1 MDNRFYTNLFVL
13 KIIQSRWIHFVLAFL
28 IVNSLDAQSELIT
41 QGDYNRDS
49 RSVVL
54 SLNSNGFSLGGRLSK
69 RKDGFRSRLIDFDF
83 SWVKHPKEIRTSGV
97 YYQNKYVYGK
107 LNQLMTTRLSYGR
120 QKELY
125 GKFADGGIAIHFYY
139 TVGLSVAWLKPV
151 YYEVLIPAGD
161 IYNTDIETY
170 PDGNIHS
177 PYDVYQ
183 GAPFFKGFDKMSFA
197 FGAVIKGAFSFDV
210 TTKYKVINALEI
222 GASAEVFN
230 RKLPLM
236 ADYKHEQYLI
246 SLFVAYRF
254 GKKMDHAIVIQ
265 N

>member
-83 SWVKHPKEIRTSGV
+83 SWVKHPKEIKTDGAF
-97 YYQNKYVYGK
+97 YQNKYVYGK

-139 TVGLSVAWLKPV
+139 TVGLSIAWLKPV
-151 YYEVLIPAGD
+151 YYEVFKTSIDPND
-161 IYNTDIETY
+161 TEYQTY
-170 PDGNIHS
+170 SDGNIHS
-177 PYDVYQ
+177 TLDIYE
-183 GAPFFKGFDKMSFA
+183 GAPFFKGFDEMSFA
-197 FGAVIKGAFSFDV
+197 FGAVVKGAFSFDV

-222 GASAEVFN
+222 GAIAEVFN

-236 ADYKHEQYLI
+236 ADYKHDQYLI

-254 GKKMDHAIVIQ
+254 GKKLDHAIVIQ